1 QEGGRILFEHEVMGV
16 ADIEKAPR
24 VRFRTPS
31 GQEGELTAEFVV
43 GADGSHSCIRSFLPG
58 LILKERRYPFAWLGI
73 LAEAPPAADE
83 LIY

>member
-1 QEGGRILFEHEVMGV
+1 
-16 ADIEKAPR
+16 
-24 VRFRTPS
+24 PS

-83 LIY
+83 LIYASHPRGFALFSMRAKTLARNYLQVSPE